1 MAYHDEPPLDLPCT
15 FSTYLAAGD
24 RYVSIKD
31 FQKALLEY
39 DKALHAKPSDKNC
52 LIARGKCHLLNGDPT
67 SALDD
72 ADSCIKDDKTFHRG
86 LLLKA
91 EALYLM
97 GEFEHALVF
106 YHRGQ
111 KLRPETEDFRLG
123 IQKCQEAIDNSVGGP
138 EVIQLDVESRKKS
151 ASKQRSTKKAT
162 RSNLG
167 EMYDD
172 RQFLEKL
179 AKDSAL
185 MKDHNG
191 KNSVGELIKHGIRY
205 LDDRAD
211 FWTQQK
217 PEYTRSRERTMLKPL
232 PVESIK
238 ADLSAAIKL
247 LDDKEFEESLKA
259 VIDIN
264 TNVETHPDVNKG
276 PMMCALQ
283 ADINSVYGQALL
295 ALGKNEES
303 ITRHKKELAAAKKS
317 GITDLKVRAMDNLA
331 EAYVKNQN
339 YKHAMNIYQDRLG
352 NSTSEGEKAW
362 HYHNWARC
370 LLEEGLYE
378 KSLQIAEQA
387 RDTAQKADDKV
398 WELNSQIIVAQSLLK
413 QTRIDEAQDAY
424 VIAMAIAEDNKD
436 DQCKAAINEQ
446 LLAIKAYRKAHPTAN
461 TTPAVSGIPA
471 EENAVEEADSALS
484 QEISTED
491 KETSDETLSASLPSE
506 QPEASSTD

>member
-1 MAYHDEPPLDLPCT
+1 MAYHDEPPVDLPCT

-24 RYVSIKD
+24 RYVSTKD

-72 ADSCIKDDKTFHRG
+72 ADSCIRDDKTFHRG

-97 GEFEHALVF
+97 GEFEHALMF

-151 ASKQRSTKKAT
+151 ASKQRATKKAT

-172 RQFLEKL
+172 RKFLEKL

-185 MKDHNG
+185 MKDHSG
-191 KNSVGELIKHGIRY
+191 KNSVGELINQGIRY

-232 PVESIK
+232 PVELIK
-238 ADLSAAIKL
+238 TDLSAAIKL
-247 LDDKEFEESLKA
+247 LDDKEYEESLKA

-378 KSLQIAEQA
+378 KALQIAIQA

-398 WELNSQIIVAQSLLK
+398 WELNSQIIVAQSFLK
-413 QTRIDEAQDAY
+413 QTNIDEAEDAY
-424 VIAMAIAEDNKD
+424 VMALAIAEDNND

-446 LLAIKAYRKAHPTAN
+446 LNAIKAYRKAHPTA
-461 TTPAVSGIPA
+461 PAVSGLPA
-471 EENAVEEADSALS
+471 EENALQEADSGLS
-484 QEISTED
+484 QETSTEE
-491 KETSDETLSASLPSE
+491 KETPDETPSVPLPASEEL
-506 QPEASSTD
+506 EAN

>member
-1 MAYHDEPPLDLPCT
+1 M
-15 FSTYLAAGD
+15 
-24 RYVSIKD
+24 
-31 FQKALLEY
+31 
-39 DKALHAKPSDKNC
+39 HAKPSDKNC

-217 PEYTRSRERTMLKPL
+217 PEYTR
-232 PVESIK
+232 
-238 ADLSAAIKL
+238 
-247 LDDKEFEESLKA
+247 
-259 VIDIN
+259 
-264 TNVETHPDVNKG
+264 
-276 PMMCALQ
+276 
-283 ADINSVYGQALL
+283 
-295 ALGKNEES
+295 
-303 ITRHKKELAAAKKS
+303 
-317 GITDLKVRAMDNLA
+317 
-331 EAYVKNQN
+331 
-339 YKHAMNIYQDRLG
+339 
-352 NSTSEGEKAW
+352 
-362 HYHNWARC
+362 
-370 LLEEGLYE
+370 
-378 KSLQIAEQA
+378 
-387 RDTAQKADDKV
+387 
-398 WELNSQIIVAQSLLK
+398 
-413 QTRIDEAQDAY
+413 
-424 VIAMAIAEDNKD
+424 
-436 DQCKAAINEQ
+436 
-446 LLAIKAYRKAHPTAN
+446 
-461 TTPAVSGIPA
+461 
-471 EENAVEEADSALS
+471 
-484 QEISTED
+484 
-491 KETSDETLSASLPSE
+491 
-506 QPEASSTD
+506 

>member
-1 MAYHDEPPLDLPCT
+1 
-15 FSTYLAAGD
+15 
-24 RYVSIKD
+24 
-31 FQKALLEY
+31 
-39 DKALHAKPSDKNC
+39 
-52 LIARGKCHLLNGDPT
+52 
-67 SALDD
+67 
-72 ADSCIKDDKTFHRG
+72 
-86 LLLKA
+86 
-91 EALYLM
+91 
-97 GEFEHALVF
+97 
-106 YHRGQ
+106 
-111 KLRPETEDFRLG
+111 
-123 IQKCQEAIDNSVGGP
+123 
-138 EVIQLDVESRKKS
+138 
-151 ASKQRSTKKAT
+151 
-162 RSNLG
+162 
-167 EMYDD
+167 MYDD

-238 ADLSAAIKL
+238 TDLSAAIKL

-398 WELNSQIIVAQSLLK
+398 WELNSQIIVAQSL
-413 QTRIDEAQDAY
+413 
-424 VIAMAIAEDNKD
+424 
-436 DQCKAAINEQ
+436 CK
-446 LLAIKAYRKAHPTAN
+446 
-461 TTPAVSGIPA
+461 
-471 EENAVEEADSALS
+471 
-484 QEISTED
+484 
-491 KETSDETLSASLPSE
+491 
-506 QPEASSTD
+506 